1 MTREGRGREMGR
13 VSSSW
18 SEQRVLP
25 FGVGGNY
32 RNSHHSM
39 MLNKQFQNL
48 QLEVRKLLQE
58 INVLK
63 LQQDKLKLDMQLMGE

>member
-1 MTREGRGREMGR
+1 
-13 VSSSW
+13 
-18 SEQRVLP
+18 
-25 FGVGGNY
+25 
-32 RNSHHSM
+32 M